1 MPPNQHCG
9 KDVLQV
15 MNHPRTEMLT
25 PDLLKYVSTSTA
37 LVPVV
42 CGDCDLEVQ
51 VLSHQCNDEVSY
63 PSCGQILVLNIFS
76 K

>member
-1 MPPNQHCG
+1 MPTNQHCG

-25 PDLLKYVSTSTA
+25 LDLLQYVSTSTT

-51 VLSHQCNDEVSY
+51 VQSHQCDDEVSY
-63 PSCGQILVLNIFS
+63 PCCGQIPVLNVFS